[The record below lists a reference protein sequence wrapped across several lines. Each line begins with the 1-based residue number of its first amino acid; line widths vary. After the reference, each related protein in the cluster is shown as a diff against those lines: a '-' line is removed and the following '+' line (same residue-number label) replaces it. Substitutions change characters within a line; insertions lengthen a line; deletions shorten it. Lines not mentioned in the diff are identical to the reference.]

1 MRKIVVIGSVN
12 IDIVFHVPYFVKP
25 KETISSE
32 SMERFL
38 GGKGLNQAIALSKAY
53 PEVKLFANISSKD
66 TSLKEEINAF
76 GVDPSMIESLDG
88 EAGTAFIQVDPSGE
102 NCIILNKGVNH
113 KFTKERINSVI
124 SSLHEGDLIVLQN
137 EINELETIIKS
148 AKLKGLKI
156 AFNPSPFES
165 KILDLPLQEVDYLIF
180 NEVEGRMLSHFS
192 EPDKILK
199 TLHNRY
205 PNTVLVLTLGSI
217 GVMAQQANMTYEMS
231 GLKVEAVDT
240 TAAGDAF
247 TGYFLAG
254 VQKGLS
260 VAEALEM
267 ANVAGALTVTKRGAS
282 SSIPT
287 LQEVLDAISALKPT
301 AQKITQNSKM

>member
-1 MRKIVVIGSVN
+1 MRKIVVIGSIN
-12 IDIVFHVPYFVKP
+12 IDIVFHVDYFVKP
-25 KETISSE
+25 KETISSR
-32 SMERFL
+32 SMDRFL

-66 TSLKEEINAF
+66 NSLEEEIKALGVDTSLIEN
-76 GVDPSMIESLDG
+76 VDGDT
-88 EAGTAFIQVDPSGE
+88 GTAFIQVDPSGE

-113 KFTKERINSVI
+113 RFTKDRIESVL
-124 SSLHEGDLIVLQN
+124 SSFHEGDLIVLQN

-148 AKLKGLKI
+148 AKMKGLKI
-156 AFNPSPFES
+156 AFNPSPFDS
-165 KILDLPLQEVDYLIF
+165 RILDLPLQDVDYLIF
-180 NEVEGRMLSHFS
+180 NEVEGSMLSHFS

-205 PNTVLVLTLGSI
+205 PNTVLVLTLGKI
-217 GVMAQQANMTYEMS
+217 GVMAQQANMTYEMA
-231 GLKVEAVDT
+231 GLKVEAVDS

-260 VAEALEM
+260 MAEALEM

-282 SSIPT
+282 LSIPS
-287 LQEVLDAISALKPT
+287 LQEVLDGVISFKNSS
-301 AQKITQNSKM
+301 QKIKQAL